1 MASAADIFV
10 IPDSPFIDVLSFEGG
25 WGGPLWKGAP
35 HLKRED
41 WVRYLRLISMGAL
54 LTLHLTAAAE
64 RPPHDAEDRMGVCC
78 RLQSTIRMV
87 LIVKDWHV
95 IKT

>member
-1 MASAADIFV
+1 
-10 IPDSPFIDVLSFEGG
+10 
-25 WGGPLWKGAP
+25 
-35 HLKRED
+35 
-41 WVRYLRLISMGAL
+41 MGAL